1 MIMQFLC
8 RRDTKVS
15 LYHMKNVELTFNDLP
30 QVVAELRDEV
40 IGMKVALLDLQKGQT
55 KQKLERVRRTMNV
68 EEAADY
74 LRMPLNTLYMKLQ
87 KGEVPGSK
95 PGKRWVLF
103 NDELDKWL
111 EVNGNMSDR
120 TECTMYCVYKL
131 YALKTM
137 ATMATVYPVATMATV
152 YVYTAFTLATV
163 YTTVTVSAMC
173 MLSAMKTMYTEYS
186 TEPVYKESTM
196 AIMDKLYSRYTEYTR
211 SIMAKMYTMYLIN
224 RVKL

>member
-8 RRDTKVS
+8 SRDTKVS
-15 LYHMKNVELTFNDLP
+15 SYHMKNVELTFNDLP

-40 IGMKVALLDLQKGQT
+40 IGMKVLLSDLQKGQT
-55 KQKLERVRRTMNV
+55 QQKIQRVRRTMNV

-111 EVNGNMSDR
+111 EVKRKNAVPLTTEEENNMSDM
-120 TECTMYCVYKL
+120 TECTMYRVYQL

-137 ATMATVYPVATMATV
+137 ATMSTTYLVAALATV
-152 YVYTAFTLATV
+152 YVYTAFTPATV
-163 YTTVTVSAMC
+163 YTMVTMSAC
-173 MLSAMKTMYTEYS
+173 VCCLQWRQC
-186 TEPVYKESTM
+186 
-196 AIMDKLYSRYTEYTR
+196 IQ
-211 SIMAKMYTMYLIN
+211 SIQRNQCIKSLLW
-224 RVKL
+224 R

>member
-15 LYHMKNVELTFNDLP
+15 SYHMKNVELTFNDLP

-40 IGMKVALLDLQKGQT
+40 IGMKVLLSDLQKGQT
-55 KQKLERVRRTMNV
+55 QQKIQRVRRTMNV

-111 EVNGNMSDR
+111 EVKRKNAVPLT
-120 TECTMYCVYKL
+120 TEEEND
-131 YALKTM
+131 AI
-137 ATMATVYPVATMATV
+137 
-152 YVYTAFTLATV
+152 
-163 YTTVTVSAMC
+163 
-173 MLSAMKTMYTEYS
+173 LSSHRRK
-186 TEPVYKESTM
+186 PNKR
-196 AIMDKLYSRYTEYTR
+196 DW
-211 SIMAKMYTMYLIN
+211 
-224 RVKL
+224 